1 MYVLG
6 VAVAIGAASHK
17 VLGVKP
23 KNKRCSVW
31 QKGHDST
38 DHPCARNHVG
48 SSGSMEADGI
58 VQMFNEAPEK
68 HDMYYTEYIADGD
81 SSTADAILRR
91 VSY

>member
-1 MYVLG
+1 MSILG

-17 VLGVKP
+17 ELGVKP
-23 KNKRCSVW
+23 KNKWCPMC
-31 QKGHDST
+31 QKEHAST

-68 HDMYYTEYIADGD
+68 HDMYCAEYIADGD
-81 SSTADAILRR
+81 SNTAHAILRR